1 MNLELFIKNDFNIYS
16 QITVANYRNI
26 ASIKVTCIIFFI
38 ITQKE

>member
-16 QITVANYRNI
+16 QFTVANYRNI
-26 ASIKVTCIIFFI
+26 ATIKVTRIIFII